1 MDRALT
7 TMSWVWATL
16 AVVALAAVPF
26 TGTTGRLAA
35 IGIAAVVCVCASYI
49 GWQIH
54 GVSPLYP
61 VVMLVSA
68 AFLFTFDLPAR
79 AGDMADVSM
88 TEATIDVLAQL
99 GARRR
104 RGARGARPPRRL
116 LASRSLPTA

>member
-7 TMSWVWATL
+7 TMAWVWATL
-16 AVVALAAVPF
+16 AVIALAAVPF
-26 TGTTGRLAA
+26 TGTPGRLAA

-68 AFLFTFDLPAR
+68 AFLFTFDLPGR
-79 AGDMADVSM
+79 SGDVADVSM
-88 TEATIDVLAQL
+88 TEATIDVLGNLVLVVGVAL
-99 GARRR
+99 AARARRGGYSR
-104 RGARGARPPRRL
+104 RD
-116 LASRSLPTA
+116 LPTA